1 MPALSKLIGVALDA
15 AGQTDMVS
23 LIKQAHWIVKA
34 TMGLLTAMFLVGVY
48 IIIYKTLYIRRAS
61 RETGMF
67 NDSFWRS
74 RDIEQIYKHAQVLR
88 HSPVS
93 QMFLA
98 GYTELAK
105 LSADERMKGDR
116 EGSLENIERA
126 LRRTQTVETTRLES
140 MTPFLATTGS
150 AAPFIGLFGTVI
162 GIMTAFQSISG
173 KGNATLDTVGPHI
186 AEALFATAIGL
197 VAAVPAVM
205 AYNYFVRRIRVL
217 RSEMESFEQ
226 DYLNIIKR
234 HFLALKGLS
243 QSPFLRGA
251 RSPRSLQPETI

>member
-1 MPALSKLIGVALDA
+1 MPELSKLVGVALDA
-15 AGQTDMVS
+15 AGSTDMVS
-23 LIKQAHWIVKA
+23 LIKQAHWIVKV
-34 TMGLLTAMFLVGVY
+34 TMALLTAMFLIGVY

-61 RETGMF
+61 RESVMF
-67 NDSFWRS
+67 NESFWRS
-74 RDIEQIYKHAQVLR
+74 RDIEQIYKHAQMLR
-88 HSPVS
+88 NSPIS
-93 QMFLA
+93 QMFVA

-105 LSADERMKGDR
+105 LSADDRMKNDK
-116 EGSLENIERA
+116 EGNLENVERA
-126 LRRTQTVETTRLES
+126 LRKAQTVETTRLES

-173 KGNATLDTVGPHI
+173 QGNATLDTVGPHI

-217 RSEMESFEQ
+217 RSEMETFEQ

-234 HFLALKGLS
+234 HFLH
-243 QSPFLRGA
+243 
-251 RSPRSLQPETI
+251 

>member
-1 MPALSKLIGVALDA
+1 
-15 AGQTDMVS
+15 
-23 LIKQAHWIVKA
+23 
-34 TMGLLTAMFLVGVY
+34 
-48 IIIYKTLYIRRAS
+48 
-61 RETGMF
+61 
-67 NDSFWRS
+67 
-74 RDIEQIYKHAQVLR
+74 
-88 HSPVS
+88 
-93 QMFLA
+93 
-98 GYTELAK
+98 
-105 LSADERMKGDR
+105 
-116 EGSLENIERA
+116 
-126 LRRTQTVETTRLES
+126 

-217 RSEMESFEQ
+217 RSEMETFEQ

-234 HFLALKGLS
+234 HFLH
-243 QSPFLRGA
+243 
-251 RSPRSLQPETI
+251 

>member
-1 MPALSKLIGVALDA
+1 MPDISKLVGLAVDA
-15 AGQTDMVS
+15 AGSTDMVS
-23 LIKQAHWIVKA
+23 LIKQAHWIVKL
-34 TMGLLTAMFLVGVY
+34 TMALLTGMFLVGVY

-61 RETGMF
+61 VESVMF
-67 NDSFWRS
+67 NESFWRS
-74 RDIEQIYKHAQVLR
+74 RDIEQIYKHAQMLR
-88 HSPVS
+88 NSPIS
-93 QMFLA
+93 QMFVA

-105 LSADERMKGDR
+105 LNADERMKNDK
-116 EGSLENIERA
+116 EGNLENIERA
-126 LRRTQTVETTRLES
+126 LRKAQTVETTRLES

-173 KGNATLDTVGPHI
+173 QGNATLDTVGPHI

-217 RSEMESFEQ
+217 RSEMETFEQ

-234 HFLALKGLS
+234 HFLH
-243 QSPFLRGA
+243 
-251 RSPRSLQPETI
+251 